1 MLALTRK
8 RGEAITI
15 GADIRVVVL
24 QVSGGAVRLGIEAP
38 RSVPVHRDEVYTRI
52 LEQNRLA
59 AAVPIAT
66 PPLTVAP
73 LPGRVRQVQVKAVGG
88 ATLRIVAKKHDNGDH
103 DTH

>member
-38 RSVPVHRDEVYTRI
+38 RSVAVHRDEVYTRI

-59 AAVPIAT
+59 AAVPLPGPT
-66 PPLTVAP
+66 LAP
-73 LPGRVRQVQVKAVGG
+73 LPSPKRPRQVQVHVAGRSP
-88 ATLRIVAKKHDNGDH
+88 LRMVSQAESKDDH
-103 DTH
+103 DSD